1 MRTEDGARAWQT
13 LIFTAGSNLTQ
24 AAQVHANVHA
34 ETGESLPVLWEWN
47 AWRTLPSAEPALL
60 DASLANFSQ
69 LYDVLVERFP
79 QLPSSPFGIA
89 LGDEPPWELVHG
101 RLSASAAAVKRRYP
115 HAITHINLQ
124 FRTITNASVPPI
136 LGAASGLDW
145 VGSDLYYSD
154 NTVQP
159 PVNASVAAFREIYSR
174 AVYPHLRPDQ
184 KIVLVPFA
192 HCKRSS
198 PLRVNSFA
206 PQGSCCAHR
215 LRVLLPDRRAAPG
228 PRRRLHS
235 GRRGAVHRVG
245 RQRRS
250 HRGAAHLLAQD
261 GLGARGR
268 RRLRESRLHRRV
280 GEPDRH
286 PVGHDLG
293 GCEAIIATFACGLSD
308 VLCVQATASA

>member
-159 PVNASVAAFREIYSR
+159 PVNASVAAFREIYNR

-198 PLRVNSFA
+198 PPVRQLLCASGQLLRAQTASSTARSARCPWTTPTPTLGASRSSTPRGPTATIASRRCLSTRSRWSGCQRA
-206 PQGSCCAHR
+206 PTSAR
-215 LRVLLPDRRAAPG
+215 IPPTS
-228 PRRRLHS
+228 S
-235 GRRGAVHRVG
+235 GRG
-245 RQRRS
+245 
-250 HRGAAHLLAQD
+250 
-261 GLGARGR
+261 
-268 RRLRESRLHRRV
+268 
-280 GEPDRH
+280 
-286 PVGHDLG
+286 
-293 GCEAIIATFACGLSD
+293 T
-308 VLCVQATASA
+308 

>member
-1 MRTEDGARAWQT
+1 MLSRFVAVRLANPEASLLQTSIDAGVSDVQGSVEVRSPFAAACDADYGSGSKQRTGVKCSRSAPPERAPRRQRALLGSWEYSGCGDKPCPGGTKLDIAPDPWTVDDYVVRTEDGARPWQT

-101 RLSASAAAVKRRYP
+101 RLAASAAAVKRRYP
-115 HAITHINLQ
+115 HTITHINLQ

-136 LGAASGLDW
+136 LGAASSLDW

-159 PVNASVAAFREIYSR
+159 PVNASVVAFREIYNR

-192 HCKRSS
+192 HCKRSI
-198 PLRVNSFA
+198 PL
-206 PQGSCCAHR
+206 
-215 LRVLLPDRRAAPG
+215 
-228 PRRRLHS
+228 
-235 GRRGAVHRVG
+235 
-245 RQRRS
+245 
-250 HRGAAHLLAQD
+250 
-261 GLGARGR
+261 
-268 RRLRESRLHRRV
+268 
-280 GEPDRH
+280 
-286 PVGHDLG
+286 
-293 GCEAIIATFACGLSD
+293 
-308 VLCVQATASA
+308 